1 MDLKAI
7 LNKYINGTA
16 TPAEVELVEQ
26 WYASFR
32 EDVIPHEPVE
42 KEQLRKEIVSGI
54 MEHLPQKSDKRW
66 WKVAAAVVV
75 LVAGSALFFK
85 PRPVKVTAV
94 AKLVN
99 TAAGTRK
106 VITLSDGSV
115 IHLNALTQ
123 ITIPGDYGVKDRR
136 VQLSGEAFFEITPD
150 PAHPFIV
157 SSGTLNTT
165 VLGTSFN
172 IRAYKE
178 QKEWQITVATGKV
191 KVVQSQ
197 QVLSDS
203 LTASRCLAYNF
214 STKETTIS
222 NIPGDM
228 TGAWRKNI
236 FYFNNSTLSEIGEE
250 LQRQYNI
257 QVTVTGKN
265 TGHYKISFSQQPLE
279 KVLKVLSGLTGITY
293 AIHNKEVII
302 HSKN

>member
-16 TPAEVELVEQ
+16 TPAEVELVEK

-32 EDVIPHEPVE
+32 EDVIPHERVE

-75 LVAGSALFFK
+75 LVTGSALFFK
-85 PRPVKVTAV
+85 PRPVKITAV

-265 TGHYKISFSQQPLE
+265 RGHYKISFSQQPLE